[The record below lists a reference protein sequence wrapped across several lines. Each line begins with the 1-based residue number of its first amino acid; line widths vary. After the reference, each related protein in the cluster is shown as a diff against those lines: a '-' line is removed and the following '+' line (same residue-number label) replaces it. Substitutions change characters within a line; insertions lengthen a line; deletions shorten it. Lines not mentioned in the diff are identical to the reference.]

1 MVRWFGHCGT
11 LLSPLGMEGLALRV
25 GPVGAVA
32 AGMQEKQFQKENSLI
47 ALDRDMQE
55 GRDRSVND
63 RI

>member
-1 MVRWFGHCGT
+1 
-11 LLSPLGMEGLALRV
+11 MEGLALRV